1 MLSAKIR
8 RNISRII
15 PYGVIWLV
23 FSLVYVLMEKGFL
36 GTLDHYPAT
45 GNPYNFTSSLFI
57 TPVSACLTGFFI
69 GSLEIMYFN
78 KRFRYMS
85 FSKKI
90 LFKSVLYLVII
101 LLFLL
106 FLVTTAYSVQP
117 GAGIFNS
124 QVWHIVG
131 AFFFSYNLLSV
142 LIYIT
147 CILVVTQF
155 YVEISESVSL
165 SVLQNFF
172 TGKYHQPIQEERIF
186 MFLDMKSSTTIAENM
201 GHVRYFEML
210 KEYYA
215 DLSEP
220 VVEYYGEV
228 YQYAGD
234 EIIISWTLENGLQNS
249 HCVLCFFAM
258 KAALQRQAGKYREK
272 FGLLPEFKA
281 GFHLGMVTTGEIG
294 VIRKEIV
301 FTGDVLNTTA
311 RIQGLCN
318 TYNVDNLLSG
328 DLLTQLRLP
337 EQFKIREFG
346 ENALR
351 GKDGKI
357 ALFSLNVEGRPDT
370 K

>member
-1 MLSAKIR
+1 MLSAKAR

-23 FSLVYVLMEKGFL
+23 FSFVYTLMEKGFL
-36 GTLDHYPAT
+36 GALDYYPVT
-45 GNPYNFTSSLFI
+45 GNPYSFGNSLLFTPITASLTGLFI
-57 TPVSACLTGFFI
+57 GT
-69 GSLEIMYFN
+69 LEILYFN

-90 LFKSVLYLVII
+90 VFKSVLYLVII

-106 FLVTTAYSVQP
+106 FLVLSGSSIQS
-117 GAGIFNS
+117 GAGIFS
-124 QVWHIVG
+124 RQVWDIVR
-131 AFFFSYNLLSV
+131 AFFLSYNLLSV
-142 LIYIT
+142 LVYIAS
-147 CILVVTQF
+147 ILVVTQF
-155 YVEISESVSL
+155 YVEISDSVSL

-172 TGKYHQPIQEERIF
+172 TGKYHKPIQEERIF
-186 MFLDMKSSTTIAENM
+186 MFLDMKSSTTIAEKI

-210 KEYYA
+210 KEYYS

-220 VVEYYGEV
+220 VVQYYGEV

-234 EIIISWTLENGLQNS
+234 EIIISWTLRNGLQNNN
-249 HCVLCFFAM
+249 CIQCFFAM
-258 KAALQRQAGKYREK
+258 KAAISQQADKYHEK

-281 GFHLGMVTTGEIG
+281 GFHMGMVTTGEIG

-318 TYNVDNLLSG
+318 TYGVDNLASG
-328 DLLTQLRLP
+328 ELINRLHLP
-337 EQFKIREFG
+337 AQFQIQGLG
-346 ENALR
+346 EAVLR
-351 GKDGKI
+351 GKGEKME
-357 ALFSLNVEGRPDT
+357 LFSVSIIS
-370 K
+370 